1 MTPSFC
7 LAFTLARQM
16 GVGGVAVVGTAL
28 AAVAL
33 VLASRRSLWPGVL
46 VLQLGA
52 LLACAEVLSLSFP
65 GVAGGWSV
73 AVAGIGFLAAVQ
85 ALVLSWR
92 ARRLTEYAAAGRS
105 GPDGSP
111 AWWSEFERS
120 FWAYVA
126 KSERVRP
133 PRAPGAP
140 RAGEGDDVTDRGG
153 W

>member
-1 MTPSFC
+1 MTLSFC
-7 LAFTLARQM
+7 LASTLAQQV
-16 GVGGVAVVGTAL
+16 GVGGLAVVGAAL

-33 VLASRRSLWPGVL
+33 VLALRRSLWPGVL
-46 VLQLGA
+46 GLQLGA
-52 LLACAEVLSLSFP
+52 LLACAEALSLSFP
-65 GVAGGWSV
+65 GVAGDWPV
-73 AVAGIGFLAAVQ
+73 AVAGIGFLAVVQ

-92 ARRLTEYAAAGRS
+92 ARRLTEYAAAERS

-111 AWWSEFERS
+111 AWWSQFERL
-120 FWAYVA
+120 FWAYAA

-140 RAGEGDDVTDRGG
+140 RAGEGDDVTDREG